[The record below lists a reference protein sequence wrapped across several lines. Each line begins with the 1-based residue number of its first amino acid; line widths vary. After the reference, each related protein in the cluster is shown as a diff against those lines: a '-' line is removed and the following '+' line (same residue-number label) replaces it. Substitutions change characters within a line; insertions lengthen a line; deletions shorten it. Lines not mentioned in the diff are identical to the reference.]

1 MRRFNFQK
9 LAVVVIKKEIKMVAI
24 NTNLSALSA
33 QYNLNKTQNSL
44 DQSMERLS
52 SGKRIN
58 SAADDAAGLAISSR
72 MESQVRALNM
82 TIRNAN
88 DGISLVSSV
97 EGALQESTNILQRMY
112 ELSTQATNSTYND
125 SDRASLQ
132 DEISQ
137 LQSELDRI
145 ASDTEF
151 NGQKVIDG
159 SFTGKSLNAGFSSDG
174 LIEINIGDHS
184 ADALSADGTSDAL
197 MNLMSSVSQI
207 AIGVANQESSTSTV
221 QSAAVK
227 VDSQEMEISQTQFN
241 IGQDNTQTITSVTSV
256 ANVSAG
262 SNTETF
268 TTKAVGEITIDNTS
282 AGLAVGH
289 GLTTAVA
296 NGAVGADSYTLT
308 TAGTDNGVQIGAVIG
323 ITDGS
328 ATVDYTIRAEDIK
341 ETNALTLETIATNL
355 TAAANE
361 AGTLDLGTITSSAG
375 VISMTGSAGVLAASA
390 NNTAAAVG
398 ISELNLSGD
407 FEAGDQITVFGRGTD
422 PNEASTTY
430 TVLASDVT
438 AATAALRLDA
448 VATSLAAHLT
458 TNKATY
464 NGTFGAVAGT
474 AVVTL
479 TGTVNSNLDL
489 RVEIDTKDGRNASA
503 AAGTDDNDIIYVD
516 SSNSDIGLDEIVDK
530 VAYKLEGLVKF
541 GDQISVTASGTGAAA
556 VTHTVDAD
564 DLDADAT
571 ITKQNAIDSF
581 VSLFNNSD
589 VNERFDA
596 TGGVLTASRFGDD
609 TLVFTASVASATDIS
624 TTGPTVTDRTAGA
637 QTFATSA
644 TAADGS
650 VAGFMEVTLDGSSG
664 ADMEEGDI
672 ITMTTATA
680 LGSALT
686 YTILREDIG
695 QDDDE
700 TLANVRQKLIDT
712 FNAGDV
718 DSRTDLDSGLITA
731 SAKSG
736 TTGVITFTG
745 TTTTSGADVSVTLA
759 ETNATATRA
768 DGTDLFL
775 TTITAATNNDG
786 SAVGPYEDD
795 NRVATASTKVVK
807 FDSTSATIEVGDTVS
822 MTVGDTTVS
831 HTAVTGENTAEYL
844 AAALAELINDPLDD
858 GVAIST
864 DAAGIITASANNG
877 TLTLTSTNT
886 GSSSD
891 FDVSVSTTNKAAEAQ
906 VSAVLLDGAA
916 DLEVGDTVKLSL
928 TTENFIEVD
937 VTQDMVNLGA
947 AGARE
952 AVRDAMVAQSD
963 LLQNVNITADAD
975 DTDKLILTGTTA
987 GVSFTATMTETDA
1000 VDSKQV
1006 DTITIGGEVGRGDV
1020 FTVQVG
1026 NTATAA
1032 VSVGEDIAS
1041 LRTNDERI
1049 TAVRDAL
1056 VEKIGLTNAVSSLL
1070 TSATA
1075 DGDASIKLTAA
1086 TAGTAIDSSSSTTT
1100 NNASVANQTQIDS
1113 VILSGDAE
1121 EGDIFTITLD
1131 NGSSASYTVT
1141 AEDAAGDTA
1150 EDRLSAA
1157 RDGLVSAASSSL
1169 SGVTVSSGE
1178 DAALTLTSTQA
1189 GIGFE
1194 TSVSQSNGS
1203 DVSQIEQVAFSN
1215 VEAGDTFTVTVGSET
1230 MSYTAVDGDDAS
1242 SVASYISSNGAFSG
1256 KSMSVSDGNLLI
1268 EGGAGESFTVSTSTS
1283 NFAGGIQSDEIA
1295 ITGTVE
1301 TDDVYSVTID
1311 GVSIDYS
1318 VQQSDSTMSDVV
1330 SNLADAINASSA
1342 NANVTATVNDDGNLV
1357 ISGNE
1362 NGLGY
1367 TSSFSVSD
1375 VGRSRDSVA
1384 AIDIST
1390 ESGANAAIAV
1400 IEDAIG
1406 QVNETRSELGAIENR
1421 LNHTIS
1427 NLGNVVLNTEASKGR
1442 IEDVDFASETT
1453 QLTKTQI
1460 LSQAATSMLA
1470 QANASKQ
1477 MVLSLLQG

>member
-1 MRRFNFQK
+1 MRRFKFQK

-262 SNTETF
+262 TNTETF

-289 GLTTAVA
+289 GLAGAVA
-296 NGAVGADSYTLT
+296 SGAAGADSYTLT
-308 TAGTDNGVQIGAVIG
+308 TTGTDNGVQVGAVIG
-323 ITDGS
+323 ITDGN

-341 ETNALTLETIATNL
+341 ETDALTLETIATNL

-422 PNEASTTY
+422 PNEASSTY

-541 GDQISVTASGTGAAA
+541 GDQISVTASGSGAAA

-624 TTGPTVTDRTAGA
+624 TTGPTVTDRTAVA

-644 TAADGS
+644 TNADGS

-695 QDDDE
+695 QDNDE

-712 FNAGDV
+712 YNAGDV

-906 VSAVLLDGAA
+906 ISAVLLDGAA

-1000 VDSKQV
+1000 VASKQV

-1086 TAGTAIDSSSSTTT
+1086 TAGSAINSSLSTTT

-1390 ESGANAAIAV
+1390 ETGANAAIAV

>member
-1 MRRFNFQK
+1 M
-9 LAVVVIKKEIKMVAI
+9 
-24 NTNLSALSA
+24 
-33 QYNLNKTQNSL
+33 
-44 DQSMERLS
+44 
-52 SGKRIN
+52 
-58 SAADDAAGLAISSR
+58 
-72 MESQVRALNM
+72 
-82 TIRNAN
+82 
-88 DGISLVSSV
+88 
-97 EGALQESTNILQRMY
+97 
-112 ELSTQATNSTYND
+112 
-125 SDRASLQ
+125 
-132 DEISQ
+132 
-137 LQSELDRI
+137 
-145 ASDTEF
+145 
-151 NGQKVIDG
+151 
-159 SFTGKSLNAGFSSDG
+159 
-174 LIEINIGDHS
+174 
-184 ADALSADGTSDAL
+184 
-197 MNLMSSVSQI
+197 
-207 AIGVANQESSTSTV
+207 
-221 QSAAVK
+221 
-227 VDSQEMEISQTQFN
+227 
-241 IGQDNTQTITSVTSV
+241 
-256 ANVSAG
+256 
-262 SNTETF
+262 
-268 TTKAVGEITIDNTS
+268 
-282 AGLAVGH
+282 
-289 GLTTAVA
+289 
-296 NGAVGADSYTLT
+296 
-308 TAGTDNGVQIGAVIG
+308 
-323 ITDGS
+323 
-328 ATVDYTIRAEDIK
+328 
-341 ETNALTLETIATNL
+341 
-355 TAAANE
+355 
-361 AGTLDLGTITSSAG
+361 
-375 VISMTGSAGVLAASA
+375 
-390 NNTAAAVG
+390 
-398 ISELNLSGD
+398 
-407 FEAGDQITVFGRGTD
+407 
-422 PNEASTTY
+422 
-430 TVLASDVT
+430 
-438 AATAALRLDA
+438 
-448 VATSLAAHLT
+448 
-458 TNKATY
+458 
-464 NGTFGAVAGT
+464 
-474 AVVTL
+474 
-479 TGTVNSNLDL
+479 
-489 RVEIDTKDGRNASA
+489 
-503 AAGTDDNDIIYVD
+503 
-516 SSNSDIGLDEIVDK
+516 DK

-541 GDQISVTASGTGAAA
+541 GDQISVTASGSGAAA

-624 TTGPTVTDRTAGA
+624 TTGPTVTDRTAVA

-644 TAADGS
+644 TNADGS

-745 TTTTSGADVSVTLA
+745 TTTTSGATVAVTLA

-864 DAAGIITASANNG
+864 DAAGIITASADNG

-886 GSSSD
+886 GASSD

-1000 VDSKQV
+1000 VASKQV

-1020 FTVQVG
+1020 FTVNVG
-1026 NTATAA
+1026 GNTAA
-1032 VSVGEDIAS
+1032 VSVDEDIAS

-1075 DGDASIKLTAA
+1075 DGDASIKLTAV

>member
-296 NGAVGADSYTLT
+296 NGAVGADTYTLT

-422 PNEASTTY
+422 PNEASSTY

-438 AATAALRLDA
+438 AATAALRLDD
-448 VATSLAAHLT
+448 VATSLAAHLE
-458 TNKATY
+458 TNKATF

-541 GDQISVTASGTGAAA
+541 GDQISVTASGSGAAA

-624 TTGPTVTDRTAGA
+624 FTGPSVTDRTAGA
-637 QTFATSA
+637 QTYATSA
-644 TAADGS
+644 TNADGS

-775 TTITAATNNDG
+775 TTITAATNDDG
-786 SAVGPYEDD
+786 SAIGPYEDD

-1000 VDSKQV
+1000 VASKQV

-1020 FTVQVG
+1020 FTVNVG
-1026 NTATAA
+1026 GNTAA
-1032 VSVGEDIAS
+1032 VSVDEDIAS

-1390 ESGANAAIAV
+1390 ETGANAAIAV

>member
-1 MRRFNFQK
+1 MRRFKFQK

-262 SNTETF
+262 SLTETF
-268 TTKAVGEITIDNTS
+268 TTKAVGAIVVADTTT
-282 AGLAVGH
+282 GH
-289 GLTTAVA
+289 GLDTAVSGATLVLSTA
-296 NGAVGADSYTLT
+296 NG
-308 TAGTDNGVQIGAVIG
+308 DNGVQVGASVG
-323 ITDGS
+323 IADGS
-328 ATVDYTIRAEDIK
+328 AEVNYTIRAEDIK
-341 ETNALTLETIATNL
+341 ETNALTLEAIAANL

-375 VISMTGSAGVLAASA
+375 VISTTGGGAGVLADSAS
-390 NNTAAAVG
+390 NTAAALG

-422 PNEASTTY
+422 PNEASSTY

-448 VATSLAAHLT
+448 VATSLAAHLE
-458 TNKATY
+458 TNKATF

-530 VAYKLEGLVKF
+530 VAYKLEGLVKS
-541 GDQISVTASGTGAAA
+541 GDTISVTAGGSGAAA

-581 VSLFNNSD
+581 VTLFNNSD

-609 TLVFTASVASATDIS
+609 TIVFTASVASATDIAFN
-624 TTGPTVTDRTAGA
+624 TGPTVTDRTAGA
-637 QTFATSA
+637 QTYTTSA
-644 TAADGS
+644 TNADGS

-672 ITMTTATA
+672 ITMTTSTA

-695 QDDDE
+695 QDNDE

-712 FNAGDV
+712 YNAGDV

-745 TTTTSGADVSVTLA
+745 TTTTSGATVAVTLA

-864 DAAGIITASANNG
+864 DAAGIITASADNG

-886 GSSSD
+886 GASSD

-1000 VDSKQV
+1000 VASKQV

-1020 FTVQVG
+1020 FTVNVG
-1026 NTATAA
+1026 GNTAA
-1032 VSVGEDIAS
+1032 VSVDEDIAS

-1390 ESGANAAIAV
+1390 ETGANAAIAV

>member
-1 MRRFNFQK
+1 MRRFKFQK

-282 AGLAVGH
+282 AGLAIGH
-289 GLTTAVA
+289 GLSAAVA
-296 NGAVGADSYTLT
+296 NGVAGADSYTLT
-308 TAGTDNGVQIGAVIG
+308 TAGTDNGVRVGAVIG

-422 PNEASTTY
+422 PNEASSTY

-438 AATAALRLDA
+438 AATAALRLDD
-448 VATSLAAHLT
+448 VATSLAAHLE
-458 TNKATY
+458 TNKATF

-541 GDQISVTASGTGAAA
+541 GDQISVTASGTGATA

-644 TAADGS
+644 TNADGS

-712 FNAGDV
+712 YNAGDV

-775 TTITAATNNDG
+775 TTITAATNDDG

-1000 VDSKQV
+1000 VASKQV

-1020 FTVQVG
+1020 FTVNVG
-1026 NTATAA
+1026 GNTAA
-1032 VSVGEDIAS
+1032 VSVDEDIAS

-1086 TAGTAIDSSSSTTT
+1086 TAGSAIDSSLSTTT

-1390 ESGANAAIAV
+1390 ETGANAAIAV